1 MMRGANAG
9 VALFLAAAVSG
20 LPAGQAGAQN
30 KELSDK
36 SVLTLM
42 RYAWSLVPEKF
53 TTPLGKTIMVDKKHA
68 SESIVPLETAREV
81 IRVARLS
88 AYAQLCELPEEQR
101 ANYQTL
107 MRREE
112 AKAKWSDQQML
123 FMNQLH
129 LFTVMTLTGKI
140 QLVERDGEKQV
151 VVQEGKPAK
160 TETCTDTERKK
171 VQGQIMAYVNS
182 PPPPAPTTTGST
194 GTAPAAAAA
203 PPAAKQAAPTPTSQ
217 KK

>member
-1 MMRGANAG
+1 MGKGARAS
-9 VALFLAAAVSG
+9 VALVWAAALIGGSAA
-20 LPAGQAGAQN
+20 PALAQA

-42 RYAWSLVPEKF
+42 QYAWGMVPDKF
-53 TTPLGKTIMVDKKHA
+53 TTPLGKTINVDKSKPSA
-68 SESIVPLETAREV
+68 SVVPIDIARDV
-81 IRVARLS
+81 IRVARMS

-123 FMNQLH
+123 FINQLH
-129 LFTVMTLTGKI
+129 LFTVMTLTGKVA
-140 QLVERDGEKQV
+140 LVEKDGDKQV
-151 VVQEGKPAK
+151 VVQEGKPPKA
-160 TETCTDTERKK
+160 ESCTDTERKK
-171 VQGQIMAYVNS
+171 VQTQIMAYVS
-182 PPPPAPTTTGST
+182 SAPP
-194 GTAPAAAAA
+194 PAAAA
-203 PPAAKQAAPTPTSQ
+203 PAQPAKAAEPTRASQ